1 MSSAEGLLLIKAMQK
16 EKVLFSK
23 RRTIVL
29 VGGMWMCTT
38 FLFCGCGGWY
48 EAEQIVAMADNI
60 DAEHEVYSDTFALRR
75 VAGQWDKPII
85 RILKHNALGR
95 VYYYLGRNYDDF
107 YCDYISAAQC
117 YIQSDRLGMD
127 SPLARGRVNA
137 CMGYICSQHN
147 ADSLALWYNAR
158 ALRCFQTA
166 GDSFYCAS
174 TLLTLSVSYAS
185 LGDYAKSDSLW
196 QAADRYALSD
206 TDFEEYRCDSRI
218 YYFMHRSEYDSALV
232 WLQKVPPT
240 TSLRLVQCARA
251 WEHVGRMDSA
261 VWYAEQV
268 IARSVDRAH
277 RVGAYYILHEQ
288 AVADGDMQRANELAA
303 VRMGE
308 MRQQT
313 QEMAGKL
320 SAVHALQT
328 YREQCERGTIWQWL
342 WGMLVLLGAI
352 GIGSIFIG
360 YKRFVR
366 LRLHESDLT
375 QQLHDMTQAQ
385 AVHLQ
390 QKSEA
395 METTLSQKK
404 PLFAIGNCIWQDEKN
419 LTQQA
424 DSHLFNIYTRLHE
437 QYGIDMQD
445 FRICLLTLF
454 DASRSEIA
462 ETIHRAVSSV
472 PKLRS
477 NTAKK
482 LGTSNTQLR
491 AFLIRYL
498 VE

>member
-1 MSSAEGLLLIKAMQK
+1 MIMHKNILYLWVLTALL
-16 EKVLFSK
+16 
-23 RRTIVL
+23 
-29 VGGMWMCTT
+29 
-38 FLFCGCGGWY
+38 CGCSRVC
-48 EAEQIVAMADNI
+48 ETDRIVATADSL
-60 DAEHEVYSDTFALRR
+60 DAIHEVYSDTAVLQSVVR
-75 VAGQWDKPII
+75 QWDRPIV
-85 RILKHNALGR
+85 RTLKHNALGR
-95 VYYYLGRNYDDF
+95 VYYYLGRIYDDF
-107 YCDYISAAQC
+107 YCDYTSAAQC

-127 SPLARGRVNA
+127 SPLARGRVNV

-174 TLLTLSVSYAS
+174 ALLTLSVSYAS

-240 TSLRLVQCARA
+240 TSLRLVQRARA

-261 VWYAEQV
+261 VWYAKQV

-277 RVGAYYILHEQ
+277 RVGAYYILHAQ
-288 AVADGDMQRANELAA
+288 AVADGDMQRANDLAA
-303 VRMGE
+303 ARLGE

-313 QEMAGKL
+313 QEVEGKL
-320 SAVHALQT
+320 TAVHALQA
-328 YREQCERGTIWQWL
+328 YRERCERETIWQWL
-342 WGMLVLLGAI
+342 WGMLVLLVAI
-352 GIGSIFIG
+352 GIGCIFIG

-404 PLFAIGNCIWQDEKN
+404 PLFAIGNPIWQDEKK

-491 AFLIRYL
+491 AFLIEYL
-498 VE
+498 VS

>member
-1 MSSAEGLLLIKAMQK
+1 MKQKPTIQNLFVRTTASLCLLCALA
-16 EKVLFSK
+16 VWFYACSG
-23 RRTIVL
+23 
-29 VGGMWMCTT
+29 VG
-38 FLFCGCGGWY
+38 
-48 EAEQIVAMADNI
+48 ESERIVAIADSLDTN
-60 DAEHEVYSDTFALRR
+60 HEVYSDTAALRR
-75 VAGQWDKPII
+75 VILQWDKPII
-85 RILKHNALGR
+85 RTLRHNALGR
-95 VYYYLGRNYDDF
+95 AYYYLGRNYDDC
-107 YCDYISAAQC
+107 YCDYASAAHC
-117 YIQSDRLGMD
+117 YIRSDQLGMD
-127 SPLARGRVNA
+127 SPFARGRVNA

-158 ALRCFQTA
+158 ALQCFQTA
-166 GDSFYCAS
+166 GDSFYYAS
-174 TLLTLSVSYAS
+174 ALLTLSVSYAS
-185 LGDYAKSDSLW
+185 HGDYAKSDSIW
-196 QAADRYALSD
+196 RAADRYALSD
-206 TDFEEYRCDSRI
+206 ADFEEYRCDSRI

-240 TSLRLVQCARA
+240 TSLRMVQRARA
-251 WEHVGRMDSA
+251 WEYMGRMDSA
-261 VWYAEQV
+261 AWYAEQV

-277 RVGAYYILHEQ
+277 RVSAYYILHKQ
-288 AVADGDMQRANELAA
+288 AVAEGDMQRANELAA
-303 VRMGE
+303 ARMGE

-313 QEMAGKL
+313 QEVEGKL
-320 SAVHALQT
+320 SAVHALQA
-328 YREQCERGTIWQWL
+328 YREQCEQTSIWQWL
-342 WGMLVLLGAI
+342 WGMLALLAAI
-352 GIGSIFIG
+352 GAGCIFMG
-360 YKRFVR
+360 YKRLVR
-366 LRLHESDLT
+366 LRRHESDLT

-404 PLFAIGNCIWQDEKN
+404 PLFAIGSPIWQDETK

-424 DSHLFNIYTRLHE
+424 DSYLFNIYTRLHE

-454 DASRSEIA
+454 EASRSEIA

-491 AFLIRYL
+491 AFLIEYL
-498 VE
+498 VS

>member
-1 MSSAEGLLLIKAMQK
+1 MHKNILYLCVLTALL
-16 EKVLFSK
+16 
-23 RRTIVL
+23 
-29 VGGMWMCTT
+29 
-38 FLFCGCGGWY
+38 CGCSRVC
-48 EAEQIVAMADNI
+48 ETDRIVATADSL
-60 DAEHEVYSDTFALRR
+60 DAIHEMYSDTAALQSVVR
-75 VAGQWDKPII
+75 QWDRPII
-85 RILKHNALGR
+85 RTLKHNALGR
-95 VYYYLGRNYDDF
+95 VYYYLGRIYDDF
-107 YCDYISAAQC
+107 YCDYTSAAQC

-137 CMGYICSQHN
+137 CMGYVCSQHN

-158 ALRCFQTA
+158 ALQCFQTV

-174 TLLTLSVSYAS
+174 ALLTLSVSFAS

-232 WLQKVPPT
+232 WLQKVSPT

-261 VWYAEQV
+261 EWYAEQV
-268 IARSVDRAH
+268 IARSADRAH

-288 AVADGDMQRANELAA
+288 AVADGDMQRANDLAA
-303 VRMGE
+303 ARMGE

-313 QEMAGKL
+313 QEVEGKL
-320 SAVHALQT
+320 TAVHALQA
-328 YREQCERGTIWQWL
+328 YRERRERETIWQWL
-342 WGMLVLLGAI
+342 WGMLVLLVAI
-352 GIGSIFIG
+352 GIGCIFIG

-375 QQLHDMTQAQ
+375 QQLHDLTQAQ

-404 PLFAIGNCIWQDEKN
+404 PLFAIGNPIWQDEKK

-491 AFLIRYL
+491 AFLIEYL
-498 VE
+498 VS

>member
-1 MSSAEGLLLIKAMQK
+1 M
-16 EKVLFSK
+16 
-23 RRTIVL
+23 
-29 VGGMWMCTT
+29 VGSLWMCTT
-38 FLFCGCGGWY
+38 FLFCGCGGWH

-196 QAADRYALSD
+196 QAAGRYAVSD
-206 TDFEEYRCDSRI
+206 AAFKEYRCDSRI

-240 TSLRLVQCARA
+240 TSLRLVQRARA

-261 VWYAEQV
+261 EWYAEQV
-268 IARSVDRAH
+268 IARSADRSH

-303 VRMGE
+303 SRMGE

-313 QEMAGKL
+313 QEVEGKL
-320 SAVHALQT
+320 TAVHALQA
-328 YREQCERGTIWQWL
+328 YREQCEREAIWQWL
-342 WGMLVLLGAI
+342 WGMLVLLVAI
-352 GIGSIFIG
+352 GASCIFLG

-404 PLFAIGNCIWQDEKN
+404 PLFAIGNCIWQDEKK

>member
-1 MSSAEGLLLIKAMQK
+1 MCNDRIMQRGVKPYRIVRTTASLCLLCVLAVWFSACSG
-16 EKVLFSK
+16 
-23 RRTIVL
+23 
-29 VGGMWMCTT
+29 VG
-38 FLFCGCGGWY
+38 
-48 EAEQIVAMADNI
+48 ESERIVAIADSL
-60 DAEHEVYSDTFALRR
+60 DTKHEVYSDTAALRR
-75 VAGQWDKPII
+75 VVLQWDKPIV
-85 RILKHNALGR
+85 RTLRHNALGR
-95 VYYYLGRNYDDF
+95 VYYYLGRNYDDC
-107 YCDYISAAQC
+107 YCDYTSAAQC

-158 ALRCFQTA
+158 ALQCFQTA

-174 TLLTLSVSYAS
+174 ALLTLSVSYAS

-196 QAADRYALSD
+196 RAADRYALSD
-206 TDFEEYRCDSRI
+206 ADFEEYRCDSRI

-240 TSLRLVQCARA
+240 TSLRMVQRARA
-251 WEHVGRMDSA
+251 WEYMGRMDSA
-261 VWYAEQV
+261 AWYAEQV
-268 IARSVDRAH
+268 IARSMDRAH
-277 RVGAYYILHEQ
+277 RVSAYYILHKQ
-288 AVADGDMQRANELAA
+288 AVAEGDMQRANELAA
-303 VRMGE
+303 ARMGE

-320 SAVHALQT
+320 TAVHALQA
-328 YREQCERGTIWQWL
+328 YREQCEQTSIWQWL
-342 WGMLVLLGAI
+342 WGMLVLLAAI
-352 GIGSIFIG
+352 GIGCIFIG
-360 YKRFVR
+360 YKQFVR
-366 LRLHESDLT
+366 LRRHESDLT
-375 QQLHDMTQAQ
+375 QQLHELTQAQ

-404 PLFAIGNCIWQDEKN
+404 PLFAIGNPIWQDEKK

-491 AFLIRYL
+491 AFLIEYL
-498 VE
+498 VS

>member
-1 MSSAEGLLLIKAMQK
+1 MKQKSAIQNLFVRTTASLCLLW
-16 EKVLFSK
+16 VLAVWLSACSG
-23 RRTIVL
+23 
-29 VGGMWMCTT
+29 VG
-38 FLFCGCGGWY
+38 
-48 EAEQIVAMADNI
+48 ESERIVAIADSL
-60 DAEHEVYSDTFALRR
+60 DTKQEVYSDTAALRR
-75 VAGQWDKPII
+75 VILQWDKPIV
-85 RILKHNALGR
+85 RTQRHNALGR
-95 VYYYLGRNYDDF
+95 VYYYLGRNYDDC
-107 YCDYISAAQC
+107 YCDYTSAAQC

-158 ALRCFQTA
+158 ALQCFQTA

-174 TLLTLSVSYAS
+174 ALLTLSVSYAS
-185 LGDYAKSDSLW
+185 LGDYAKSDSIW
-196 QAADRYALSD
+196 RAADRYALSD

-240 TSLRLVQCARA
+240 TSLRMVQRARA
-251 WEHVGRMDSA
+251 WEYMGRMDSA
-261 VWYAEQV
+261 AWYAEQV

-277 RVGAYYILHEQ
+277 RVGAYYILHKQ
-288 AVADGDMQRANELAA
+288 AVAEGDMQRANDLAA
-303 VRMGE
+303 ARMGE

-313 QEMAGKL
+313 QEVEGKL
-320 SAVHALQT
+320 PAVHALQT
-328 YREQCERGTIWQWL
+328 YREQWEQTSIWQWL
-342 WGMLVLLGAI
+342 WGMLALLAAI
-352 GIGSIFIG
+352 GAGCIFIG

-366 LRLHESDLT
+366 LRRHESDLT

-404 PLFAIGNCIWQDEKN
+404 PLFAIGNPIWQDEKK

-491 AFLIRYL
+491 AFLIEYL
-498 VE
+498 VS

>member
-1 MSSAEGLLLIKAMQK
+1 
-16 EKVLFSK
+16 
-23 RRTIVL
+23 
-29 VGGMWMCTT
+29 
-38 FLFCGCGGWY
+38 
-48 EAEQIVAMADNI
+48 
-60 DAEHEVYSDTFALRR
+60 
-75 VAGQWDKPII
+75 
-85 RILKHNALGR
+85 
-95 VYYYLGRNYDDF
+95 
-107 YCDYISAAQC
+107 
-117 YIQSDRLGMD
+117 
-127 SPLARGRVNA
+127 
-137 CMGYICSQHN
+137 
-147 ADSLALWYNAR
+147 
-158 ALRCFQTA
+158 
-166 GDSFYCAS
+166 
-174 TLLTLSVSYAS
+174 
-185 LGDYAKSDSLW
+185 
-196 QAADRYALSD
+196 
-206 TDFEEYRCDSRI
+206 
-218 YYFMHRSEYDSALV
+218 MHRSEYDSALV

-303 VRMGE
+303 SRMGE

-313 QEMAGKL
+313 QEVKGKL
-320 SAVHALQT
+320 TAVHALQA

-352 GIGSIFIG
+352 GAGCIFIG

-404 PLFAIGNCIWQDEKN
+404 PLFAIGNCIWQDEKK

-424 DSHLFNIYTRLHE
+424 DSHLFN
-437 QYGIDMQD
+437 
-445 FRICLLTLF
+445 
-454 DASRSEIA
+454 
-462 ETIHRAVSSV
+462 VSS
-472 PKLRS
+472 
-477 NTAKK
+477 
-482 LGTSNTQLR
+482 
-491 AFLIRYL
+491 I
-498 VE
+498 

>member
-1 MSSAEGLLLIKAMQK
+1 MKQKSAIQNLFVRTTASLCLLW
-16 EKVLFSK
+16 VLAVWLSACSG
-23 RRTIVL
+23 
-29 VGGMWMCTT
+29 VG
-38 FLFCGCGGWY
+38 
-48 EAEQIVAMADNI
+48 ESERIVAIADSL
-60 DAEHEVYSDTFALRR
+60 DTKQEVYSDTAALRR
-75 VAGQWDKPII
+75 VVLQWDKPIV
-85 RILKHNALGR
+85 RTLRHNALGR

-107 YCDYISAAQC
+107 YGDYASAAHC
-117 YIQSDRLGMD
+117 YIRSDQLGMD

-158 ALRCFQTA
+158 ALQCFQTA

-174 TLLTLSVSYAS
+174 ALLTLSVSYAS

-196 QAADRYALSD
+196 RAADRYALSD
-206 TDFEEYRCDSRI
+206 ADFEEYRCDSRI

-232 WLQKVPPT
+232 WLHKVPPT
-240 TSLRLVQCARA
+240 TSLRMVQRARA
-251 WEHVGRMDSA
+251 WEYVGRMDSA
-261 VWYAEQV
+261 AWYAEQV
-268 IARSVDRAH
+268 IARSMDRAH
-277 RVGAYYILHEQ
+277 RVSAYYILHKQ
-288 AVADGDMQRANELAA
+288 AVAEGDMQRANELAA
-303 VRMGE
+303 ARMGE

-313 QEMAGKL
+313 QEVEGKL
-320 SAVHALQT
+320 TAVHALQT
-328 YREQCERGTIWQWL
+328 YREQCEQTSIWQWL
-342 WGMLVLLGAI
+342 WGMLALLAAI
-352 GIGSIFIG
+352 GAGCIFIG

-375 QQLHDMTQAQ
+375 QQLHELTQAQ

-395 METTLSQKK
+395 METTLSQWK
-404 PLFAIGNCIWQDEKN
+404 PLFAIGNPIWQDEKK

-454 DASRSEIA
+454 GASRSEIA

-482 LGTSNTQLR
+482 LGTSSTQLR

>member
-29 VGGMWMCTT
+29 VGSLWMCTT

-48 EAEQIVAMADNI
+48 EAEQIVTMADNI

-240 TSLRLVQCARA
+240 TSLRLVQRARA

-261 VWYAEQV
+261 EWYAEQV

-303 VRMGE
+303 ARMGE

-320 SAVHALQT
+320 SAVHALQA

-360 YKRFVR
+360 YKRFVH

-404 PLFAIGNCIWQDEKN
+404 PLFAIGNCIWQDEKK

>member
-1 MSSAEGLLLIKAMQK
+1 MHKNILYLWALTALL
-16 EKVLFSK
+16 
-23 RRTIVL
+23 
-29 VGGMWMCTT
+29 
-38 FLFCGCGGWY
+38 CGCSRVC
-48 EAEQIVAMADNI
+48 ETDRIVATADSL
-60 DAEHEVYSDTFALRR
+60 DAIHEVYSDTAVLQSVVR
-75 VAGQWDKPII
+75 QWDRPIV
-85 RILKHNALGR
+85 RTLKHNALGR
-95 VYYYLGRNYDDF
+95 VYYYLGRIYDDF
-107 YCDYISAAQC
+107 YCDYTSAAQC

-147 ADSLALWYNAR
+147 ADSLALWYNER

-174 TLLTLSVSYAS
+174 ALLTLSVSYAS

-206 TDFEEYRCDSRI
+206 ADFEEYRCDSRI

-232 WLQKVPPT
+232 WLQKLPPT

-268 IARSVDRAH
+268 IARSADRAH

-288 AVADGDMQRANELAA
+288 AVADGDMQRANDLAA
-303 VRMGE
+303 ARMGE

-320 SAVHALQT
+320 SAVHALQA
-328 YREQCERGTIWQWL
+328 YRERCERETIWQWL
-342 WGMLVLLGAI
+342 WGMLALLGAI
-352 GIGSIFIG
+352 GIGCIFIG

-366 LRLHESDLT
+366 LRRHESDLT
-375 QQLHDMTQAQ
+375 QQLHDLTQAQ

-395 METTLSQKK
+395 METTLSQWK
-404 PLFAIGNCIWQDEKN
+404 PLFAIGNCIWQDEKK

-482 LGTSNTQLR
+482 LGTSNTQRR

>member
-1 MSSAEGLLLIKAMQK
+1 MHKNILYLWVLTALL
-16 EKVLFSK
+16 
-23 RRTIVL
+23 
-29 VGGMWMCTT
+29 
-38 FLFCGCGGWY
+38 CGCSRVC
-48 EAEQIVAMADNI
+48 ETDRIVATADSLAAI
-60 DAEHEVYSDTFALRR
+60 HEVYSDTDALQSVVR
-75 VAGQWDKPII
+75 QWDRPII
-85 RILKHNALGR
+85 RTLKHNALGR

-107 YCDYISAAQC
+107 YCDYTSAAQC

-127 SPLARGRVNA
+127 SPLACGRVNA
-137 CMGYICSQHN
+137 CMGYVCSQHN
-147 ADSLALWYNAR
+147 ADSLALWYNER

-174 TLLTLSVSYAS
+174 ALLTLSVSYAS

-206 TDFEEYRCDSRI
+206 ADFEEYRCDSRI
-218 YYFMHRSEYDSALV
+218 YYFMRRSEYDSALV

-240 TSLRLVQCARA
+240 TSLRLVQRARA
-251 WEHVGRMDSA
+251 WEHEGRMDSA

-288 AVADGDMQRANELAA
+288 AVADGDMQRANDLAA
-303 VRMGE
+303 ARMGE

-320 SAVHALQT
+320 SAVHALQA
-328 YREQCERGTIWQWL
+328 YRECCERETIWQWL
-342 WGMLVLLGAI
+342 WGMLALLAAI
-352 GIGSIFIG
+352 GIGCIFIG

-366 LRLHESDLT
+366 LRRHESDLT

-404 PLFAIGNCIWQDEKN
+404 PLFAIGSTIWQDEKK

-491 AFLIRYL
+491 AFLIEYL
-498 VE
+498 VS

>member
-1 MSSAEGLLLIKAMQK
+1 MKQKSAIQNLFVRTTASLCLLW
-16 EKVLFSK
+16 VLAVWLSACSG
-23 RRTIVL
+23 
-29 VGGMWMCTT
+29 VG
-38 FLFCGCGGWY
+38 
-48 EAEQIVAMADNI
+48 ESERIVAIADSL
-60 DAEHEVYSDTFALRR
+60 DTKQEVYSDTAALRR
-75 VAGQWDKPII
+75 VVLQWDKPII
-85 RILKHNALGR
+85 RTLRHNALGR
-95 VYYYLGRNYDDF
+95 VYYYLGRNYDDC
-107 YCDYISAAQC
+107 YCDYTFAAQC

-158 ALRCFQTA
+158 ALQCFQTA

-174 TLLTLSVSYAS
+174 ALLTLSVSYAS

-196 QAADRYALSD
+196 RAADRYALPD
-206 TDFEEYRCDSRI
+206 ADFEEYRCDSRI
-218 YYFMHRSEYDSALV
+218 YYYMQRSAYDSALV
-232 WLQKVPPT
+232 WLHKVPPT
-240 TSLRLVQCARA
+240 TSLRMVQRARA
-251 WEHVGRMDSA
+251 WEYMGRMDSA
-261 VWYAEQV
+261 AWYAEQV

-277 RVGAYYILHEQ
+277 RVSAYYILHKQ
-288 AVADGDMQRANELAA
+288 AVAEGDMQRANDLAA
-303 VRMGE
+303 ARMDE

-320 SAVHALQT
+320 SAVHALQA
-328 YREQCERGTIWQWL
+328 YREQYEQTSIWQWL
-342 WGMLVLLGAI
+342 WGMLVLLAAI
-352 GIGSIFIG
+352 GIGCIFIG

-366 LRLHESDLT
+366 LRRHESDLT
-375 QQLHDMTQAQ
+375 QQLHELTQAQ

-404 PLFAIGNCIWQDEKN
+404 PLFAIGNPIWQDEKK

-482 LGTSNTQLR
+482 LGTSSTQLR

>member
-1 MSSAEGLLLIKAMQK
+1 MCNDRIMQRGVKPYRIVRTTASLCLLCVLAVWFSACSG
-16 EKVLFSK
+16 
-23 RRTIVL
+23 
-29 VGGMWMCTT
+29 VG
-38 FLFCGCGGWY
+38 
-48 EAEQIVAMADNI
+48 ESERIVAIADSL
-60 DAEHEVYSDTFALRR
+60 DTKQEVYSDTAALRR
-75 VAGQWDKPII
+75 VVLQWDKPIV
-85 RILKHNALGR
+85 RTLRHNALGR
-95 VYYYLGRNYDDF
+95 VYYYLGRNYDDC
-107 YCDYISAAQC
+107 YCDYTSAAQC

-158 ALRCFQTA
+158 ALQCFQTA

-174 TLLTLSVSYAS
+174 ALLTLSVSYAS
-185 LGDYAKSDSLW
+185 LGDYAKSDSIW
-196 QAADRYALSD
+196 RAADRYALSD

-240 TSLRLVQCARA
+240 TSLRMVQRARA
-251 WEHVGRMDSA
+251 WEYMGRMDSA
-261 VWYAEQV
+261 AWYAEQV

-277 RVGAYYILHEQ
+277 RVGAYYILHKQ
-288 AVADGDMQRANELAA
+288 AVAEGDMQRANELAA
-303 VRMGE
+303 ARMGE

-313 QEMAGKL
+313 QEVEGKL
-320 SAVHALQT
+320 TAVHALQT
-328 YREQCERGTIWQWL
+328 YREQCEQTSIWQWL
-342 WGMLVLLGAI
+342 WGMLVLLAAI
-352 GIGSIFIG
+352 GAGCIFIG

-404 PLFAIGNCIWQDEKN
+404 PLFAIGNPIWQDEKK

>member
-1 MSSAEGLLLIKAMQK
+1 MHKNILYLWVLTALL
-16 EKVLFSK
+16 
-23 RRTIVL
+23 
-29 VGGMWMCTT
+29 
-38 FLFCGCGGWY
+38 CGCSRVC
-48 EAEQIVAMADNI
+48 ETDRIVATADSLAAI
-60 DAEHEVYSDTFALRR
+60 HEVYSDTAALQSVVR
-75 VAGQWDKPII
+75 QWDRPIV
-85 RILKHNALGR
+85 RTLKHNALGR
-95 VYYYLGRNYDDF
+95 VYYYLGRIYDDF
-107 YCDYISAAQC
+107 YCDYTSAAQC

-174 TLLTLSVSYAS
+174 VLLTLSVSYAS

-240 TSLRLVQCARA
+240 TSLRLVQRACA

-277 RVGAYYILHEQ
+277 RVGAYYILHKQ
-288 AVADGDMQRANELAA
+288 AVAEGDMQRANELAA
-303 VRMGE
+303 ARMGE

-320 SAVHALQT
+320 TAVHALQA
-328 YREQCERGTIWQWL
+328 YRERCERGAIWQWL
-342 WGMLVLLGAI
+342 WGMLALLGAI
-352 GIGSIFIG
+352 GIGCMFIG

-375 QQLHDMTQAQ
+375 QQLHDLTQAQ

-404 PLFAIGNCIWQDEKN
+404 PLFAIGNCIWQDEKK

>member
-1 MSSAEGLLLIKAMQK
+1 MKQKSAIQNLFVRTTASLCLLW
-16 EKVLFSK
+16 
-23 RRTIVL
+23 VL
-29 VGGMWMCTT
+29 VVWFSACSGVG
-38 FLFCGCGGWY
+38 
-48 EAEQIVAMADNI
+48 ESERIVAIADSLDTN
-60 DAEHEVYSDTFALRR
+60 HEVYSDTAALQSVIR
-75 VAGQWDKPII
+75 QWDRPII
-85 RILKHNALGR
+85 RTLKHNALGR
-95 VYYYLGRNYDDF
+95 VYYYLGRNYDDC
-107 YCDYISAAQC
+107 YCDYTSAAQC
-117 YIQSDRLGMD
+117 YIQSEQLGMD

-137 CMGYICSQHN
+137 CMGYVCSQHN
-147 ADSLALWYNAR
+147 ADSLALWYNER

-174 TLLTLSVSYAS
+174 ALLTLSVSFAS
-185 LGDYAKSDSLW
+185 LGDYVKSDSLW

-232 WLQKVPPT
+232 WLHKVPPT
-240 TSLRLVQCARA
+240 TSLRMVQRARA
-251 WEHVGRMDSA
+251 WEYMGRMDSA
-261 VWYAEQV
+261 SWYAEQV

-277 RVGAYYILHEQ
+277 RVSAYYILHKQ
-288 AVADGDMQRANELAA
+288 AVAEGDMQRANDLAA
-303 VRMGE
+303 ARMGE

-313 QEMAGKL
+313 QEVEGKL
-320 SAVHALQT
+320 TAVHALQA
-328 YREQCERGTIWQWL
+328 YREQCEQTSIWQWL
-342 WGMLVLLGAI
+342 WGMLALLAAI
-352 GIGSIFIG
+352 GAGCIFIG

-366 LRLHESDLT
+366 LRRHESDLT

-404 PLFAIGNCIWQDEKN
+404 PLFAIGNPIWQDEKK

-482 LGTSNTQLR
+482 LGTSSTQLR

>member
-1 MSSAEGLLLIKAMQK
+1 MHKNILYLWVLTALL
-16 EKVLFSK
+16 
-23 RRTIVL
+23 
-29 VGGMWMCTT
+29 
-38 FLFCGCGGWY
+38 CGCSRVC
-48 EAEQIVAMADNI
+48 ETDRIVATADSL
-60 DAEHEVYSDTFALRR
+60 DAIHEMYSDTAALQSVVR
-75 VAGQWDKPII
+75 QWDRPII
-85 RILKHNALGR
+85 RTLKHNALGR
-95 VYYYLGRNYDDF
+95 VYYYQGRIYDDF
-107 YCDYISAAQC
+107 YCDYTSAAQC

-137 CMGYICSQHN
+137 CMGYVCSLHN
-147 ADSLALWYNAR
+147 ADSLALWYNER
-158 ALRCFQTA
+158 ALWCFQTA

-174 TLLTLSVSYAS
+174 ALLTLSVSYAS

-240 TSLRLVQCARA
+240 TSLRLVQRARA

-277 RVGAYYILHEQ
+277 RVSAYYILHKQ
-288 AVADGDMQRANELAA
+288 AVAEGDMQRANDLAA
-303 VRMGE
+303 ARMGE

-313 QEMAGKL
+313 QEVEGKL
-320 SAVHALQT
+320 TAVHALQA
-328 YREQCERGTIWQWL
+328 YREQCEQTSIWQWL
-342 WGMLVLLGAI
+342 WGMLVLLAAI
-352 GIGSIFIG
+352 GAGCIFIG
-360 YKRFVR
+360 YKQFVR

-375 QQLHDMTQAQ
+375 QQLHELTQAQ

-404 PLFAIGNCIWQDEKN
+404 PLFAIGNPIWQDEKK

-482 LGTSNTQLR
+482 LGTSSTQLR
-491 AFLIRYL
+491 TFLIRYL